1 MSQESSPKYYLTS
14 AQKDQLEKELRDLYQ
29 KEFSLRQTLLQL
41 KESNTASQ
49 EQMFL
54 ELLEVFDGLEFLI
67 DYLRSQSEVIPPPLK
82 RLPKSLENLQK
93 KFLGILKQ
101 KDVEIIEF
109 VDSKPNFE
117 VCQVVDCES
126 REDVEED
133 TITKVIRRGFTSQH
147 KLLRPV
153 EVIVAKKPETGSP

>member
-1 MSQESSPKYYLTS
+1 MSQESSHKYSLTPE
-14 AQKDQLEKELRDLYQ
+14 QKEQLEKELRDLYQ
-29 KEFSLRQTLLQL
+29 KEFSLRQTLLQV
-41 KESNTASQ
+41 KENHTASQ

-54 ELLEVFDGLEFLI
+54 ELLEVFDGLEFLV
-67 DYLRSQSEVIPPPLK
+67 DYLRNNSEVIPPPLK

-93 KFLGILKQ
+93 KLLGILKQ

-109 VDSKPNFE
+109 VDSTPNFE

-126 REDVEED
+126 REDVEEN
-133 TITKVIRRGFTSQH
+133 TVTKVIRRGFTSQK

-153 EVIVAKKPETGSP
+153 EVIVAKKPEPGSP